1 MPMKN
6 RVITENQKT
15 MEHSKLNALLSSFEI
30 AAINA
35 KGRHWLVSGHSF
47 DSIHTL
53 LDDVWST
60 CLKGADVVAETIRVL
75 SGVPE
80 TDPVE
85 WEEISQVTLDQSTGG
100 MLTDNSF
107 AFVAKTRDDLNV
119 LIAAVHELIE
129 SNEVDPTLESDLTG
143 VTSKLRHHILF
154 LDGFISNWTYAK

>member
-6 RVITENQKT
+6 HVIIENQKT

-47 DSIHTL
+47 DSIHKL
-53 LDDVWST
+53 LDDVWGT
-60 CLKGADVVAETIRVL
+60 CLEGADVVAETIRVL

-80 TDPVE
+80 TDPSG
-85 WEEISQVTLDQSTGG
+85 WEELSQVTIDITTKNATAANA
-100 MLTDNSF
+100 LT
-107 AFVAKTRDDLNV
+107 FVTKTRDELNV
-119 LIAAVHELIE
+119 LIAAVHELVE
-129 SNEVDPTLESDLTG
+129 SNDVDPTLESDLTG

>member
-1 MPMKN
+1 MPMKIH
-6 RVITENQKT
+6 VIIENQKT

-47 DSIHTL
+47 DSIHKL
-53 LDDVWST
+53 LDDVWKT
-60 CLKGADVVAETIRVL
+60 CLDGADVIAETIRVL

-80 TDPVE
+80 TDPCE
-85 WEEISQVTLDQSTGG
+85 WEDLSQVTLDQDTKD

-107 AFVAKTRDDLNV
+107 AFATKTRDDLNV

-129 SNEVDPTLESDLTG
+129 NNDVDPTLESDLTG

>member
-6 RVITENQKT
+6 HVIIENQKT
-15 MEHSKLNALLSSFEI
+15 MEHFKLNALLSSFEI

-47 DSIHTL
+47 DSIHKL
-53 LDDVWST
+53 LDDVWDT
-60 CLKGADVVAETIRVL
+60 CLEGADVVAETIRVL

-80 TDPVE
+80 TDPGE
-85 WEEISQVTLDQSTGG
+85 WENLSQVTLDQNTKS

-107 AFVAKTRDDLNV
+107 AFAAKTRDDLNV

-129 SNEVDPTLESDLTG
+129 SGDVDPTLESDLTG

>member
-6 RVITENQKT
+6 HVITENQKT

-47 DSIHTL
+47 DSIHKL
-53 LDDVWST
+53 LDDVWGT
-60 CLKGADVVAETIRVL
+60 CLEGADLVAETIRVL
-75 SGVPE
+75 SGAPE
-80 TDPVE
+80 TDPGE
-85 WEEISQVTLDQSTGG
+85 WGNLSHVTLDQITKSARAANA
-100 MLTDNSF
+100 LT
-107 AFVAKTRDDLNV
+107 FVAKTRDDLNV

-129 SNEVDPTLESDLTG
+129 SKDVDPTLESDLTG